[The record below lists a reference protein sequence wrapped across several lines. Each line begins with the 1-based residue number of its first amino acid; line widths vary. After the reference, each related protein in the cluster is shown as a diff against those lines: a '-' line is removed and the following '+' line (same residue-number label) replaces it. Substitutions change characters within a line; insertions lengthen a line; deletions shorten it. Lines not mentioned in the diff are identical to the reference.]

1 MTKDSEI
8 SRDAPVSGEMLPED
22 AAEARI
28 MRGQKPDQRGAGDA
42 AQARADERKARAAQK
57 LRENL
62 ARRKLQSRARRAGDA
77 DETNGLPAARIET
90 SSD

>member
-8 SRDAPVSGEMLPED
+8 SRDTPVFGDKPPED
-22 AAEARI
+22 GADARI
-28 MRGQKPDQRGAGDA
+28 TRGQKPDQRGAGDA

-77 DETNGLPAARIET
+77 DETSGLPAAKT
-90 SSD
+90 DAPS